1 MIFFTVA
8 FAFLLI
14 NFSTAVEV
22 NYSSGDLEGIQIQIL
37 KYEDYPA
44 NPGEYFDL
52 WIQASLGSKV
62 NYAKF
67 SLVESF
73 PFSIDDRVE
82 VSKEFTNYRGEV
94 VLHWKVRVSE
104 DAVEGINELKIK
116 ISTDKTGEDYVE
128 KAFDIYLSDVQTDFD
143 IVIQESSGTDLSV
156 AIANIGK
163 NTANSLIVRVP
174 DQESYRIS
182 GTNGQMVGNLDSGDY
197 TIVSF
202 SVFPTGKS
210 NVLELQLDYTD
221 SIGKRRSVIKEVSYS
236 STSPVANVTRPT
248 GNFNGNFKSFQEQ
261 ERTSIFKSY
270 WFWAAVLVVLGAGY
284 YFYRKNSEKVRNLFH
299 FSNKNSV
306 SSKGTPDWV
315 LTERKKK

>member
-1 MIFFTVA
+1 
-8 FAFLLI
+8 
-14 NFSTAVEV
+14 
-22 NYSSGDLEGIQIQIL
+22 
-37 KYEDYPA
+37 
-44 NPGEYFDL
+44 
-52 WIQASLGSKV
+52 LGSKV

-182 GTNGQMVGNLDSGDY
+182 GTNGQ
-197 TIVSF
+197 
-202 SVFPTGKS
+202 
-210 NVLELQLDYTD
+210 
-221 SIGKRRSVIKEVSYS
+221 
-236 STSPVANVTRPT
+236 
-248 GNFNGNFKSFQEQ
+248 
-261 ERTSIFKSY
+261 
-270 WFWAAVLVVLGAGY
+270 W
-284 YFYRKNSEKVRNLFH
+284 
-299 FSNKNSV
+299 
-306 SSKGTPDWV
+306 
-315 LTERKKK
+315 